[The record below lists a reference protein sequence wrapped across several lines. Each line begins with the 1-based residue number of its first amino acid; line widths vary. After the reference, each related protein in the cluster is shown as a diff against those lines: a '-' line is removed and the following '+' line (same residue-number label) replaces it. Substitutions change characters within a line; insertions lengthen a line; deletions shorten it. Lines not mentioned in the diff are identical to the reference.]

1 MEESWTAHGGIVEG
15 GSSTGVAPNACE
27 KATRKV
33 RGGYIKLGD

>member
-1 MEESWTAHGGIVEG
+1 MEESGRVGG
-15 GSSTGVAPNACE
+15 STGVAPNACE